1 MITKCK
7 SQFARHGIPDVFI
20 SDNGPQFCSEKF
32 RVFAQTYQFHHKT
45 SSPYHPQSNGKAERT
60 VQTAKNLLKKAQEDQ
75 KDPYLNALL
84 DFRNT
89 PMNEQVG
96 SPAQQLMGRFC
107 QPQPTSR
114 LEPKTIRAKSV
125 NRDIGKRQQQQ
136 KRYFDRHAKPLTPV
150 SVGGDVLVQSDA
162 GWKPA
167 VITGIA
173 DAPRSYTLTTR
184 EGQTYRRNRK
194 YIRKSHTAHDDSAHD
209 DSNDDD
215 DFPSTTQE
223 ATLQSDGNDC
233 GQGTLPAPAATPQ
246 LRRSTRNTP
255 RPLSYADP
263 ILIP

>member
-1 MITKCK
+1 MLTNTLLLA
-7 SQFARHGIPDVFI
+7 S
-20 SDNGPQFCSEKF
+20 
-32 RVFAQTYQFHHKT
+32 
-45 SSPYHPQSNGKAERT
+45 
-60 VQTAKNLLKKAQEDQ
+60 KNLLKKAQEDQ
-75 KDPYLNALL
+75 KDPYLALL

-96 SPAQQLMGRFC
+96 SPAQQLMGRRTKTLL
-107 QPQPTSR
+107 PTSANL

-125 NRDIGKRQQQQ
+125 NRDIGKRQQKQ

-150 SVGGDVLVQSDA
+150 SVGDDVLVQSDA

-209 DSNDDD
+209 DSDDD
-215 DFPSTTQE
+215 DNFPSTTQ
-223 ATLQSDGNDC
+223 N
-233 GQGTLPAPAATPQ
+233 AALKHMDSRILEMSHPDNESGLSISEMALTFWGSGLMP
-246 LRRSTRNTP
+246 SSP
-255 RPLSYADP
+255 RTWPM
-263 ILIP
+263 